1 MGCNDRLSD
10 EVLGQIVGAMQ
21 AAHPI
26 PHECKFGAEDREN
39 IHELCRVLRNGGL
52 DAIRDMILLSR
63 QISASKK
70 IIWGVTLAASATG
83 AVTVFV
89 MGVRAWIR
97 AALGR

>member
-1 MGCNDRLSD
+1 MGNGERLSD
-10 EVLGQIVGAMQ
+10 EILGQIVGAMQ
-21 AAHPI
+21 AASLQT
-26 PHECKFGAEDREN
+26 HECKFGFEDREN
-39 IHELCRVLRNGGL
+39 IHELCRILRSGGL
-52 DAIRDMILLSR
+52 DAIRDMIALSR

>member
-1 MGCNDRLSD
+1 MGSGERLSD

-21 AAHPI
+21 AAQLHS
-26 PHECKFGAEDREN
+26 HDCKFVAEDREN
-39 IHELCRVLRNGGL
+39 IHELCRVLRGGGL
-52 DAIRDMILLSR
+52 DAIREMIVLSR
-63 QISASKK
+63 QISASKR

-83 AVTVFV
+83 ALTVFA

>member
-1 MGCNDRLSD
+1 MEENGKLSD
-10 EVLGQIVGAMQ
+10 AVLGQIVGAMQ
-21 AAHPI
+21 SANLQT
-26 PHECKFGAEDREN
+26 HECKFGSEDREN
-39 IHELCRVLRNGGL
+39 IHELCRILRGGGL
-52 DAIRDMILLSR
+52 DAIREMILLSR

-70 IIWGVTLAASATG
+70 IIWGVTIAASATG